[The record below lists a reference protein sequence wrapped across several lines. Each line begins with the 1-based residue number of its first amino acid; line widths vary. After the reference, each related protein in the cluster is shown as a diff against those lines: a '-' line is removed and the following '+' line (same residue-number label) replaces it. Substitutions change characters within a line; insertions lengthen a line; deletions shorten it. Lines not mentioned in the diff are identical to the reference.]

1 LIESALPIPAHV
13 ASLAPKDAADAER
26 LLARVPKEANAI
38 EYRLDLAES
47 VIPPGRLAALDA
59 RPAILTWRTIREGGA
74 FSGTAEEYRRR
85 VEEAYAA
92 GAVVDVEHASGLLDA
107 RGAFPDRGR
116 IVVSHHSPFAL
127 PEDWESRLSAMRATG
142 ARGVKLVAGAA
153 ELASSLRIAS
163 LQARQPRDTVAVFPM
178 GPASPPGRVLSA
190 LSGASL
196 VYGPVQDAHETAAGQ
211 IALRDLFAIYGI
223 GEPRAIDALYGVVGG
238 SPAKSLSPFLYN
250 ALFRTRAMA
259 SLYVPL
265 PVSDFD
271 RESPQGLAID
281 HSPPIRGMAVTQP
294 WKLAAARAARASED
308 VARTGAANTLY
319 RERTLWRAENTDVD
333 GVFDPLAD
341 HDTGE
346 GREAVI
352 VGAGGAARAAVVA
365 TRRLGYEVRICAR
378 RNAEA
383 DRVADL
389 LGVDSL
395 AWEDLAVSEADL
407 YLNATPVGWADG
419 DPSAIPERVLEGRPL
434 VFDCVY
440 RKDGKP
446 TSTIRAARDAR
457 CPVIEGLTMLAA
469 QAVRQAQLFGIPDVT
484 LAEVTEILGRG
495 VGR

>member
-1 LIESALPIPAHV
+1 LIDPALPIPAHV

-26 LLARVPKEANAI
+26 LLARVPRQANAI
-38 EYRLDLAES
+38 EYRLDLAETP
-47 VIPPGRLAALDA
+47 IPPARLAALDA

-74 FSGTAEEYRRR
+74 FTGPPDEYRRR
-85 VEEAYAA
+85 VEEAYAT

-116 IVVSHHSPFAL
+116 VVVSHHSPFAL
-127 PEDWESRLSAMRATG
+127 PEDWESRLAAMRATG

-153 ELASSLRIAS
+153 DLAASLRIAS
-163 LQARQPRDTVAVFPM
+163 LQARAPRDTVSVFPM

-190 LSGASL
+190 LAGASL
-196 VYGPVQDAHETAAGQ
+196 VYGPVDGLAPTAAGQ
-211 IALRDLFAIYGI
+211 IALRDLLEIYRI
-223 GEPRAIDALYGVVGG
+223 HEPRAIDALYGVVGG
-238 SPAKSLSPFLYN
+238 SPAKSMSPLLYN
-250 ALFRTRAMA
+250 ALFRTRGMA

-265 PVSDFD
+265 PVSDFE
-271 RESPQGLAID
+271 RESPQAIENV
-281 HSPPIRGMAVTQP
+281 PPIRGMAVTQP
-294 WKLAAARAARASED
+294 WKLAAARAGRASED

-319 RERTLWRAENTDVD
+319 RERKGWRAENTDVD

-365 TRRLGYEVRICAR
+365 ARRLGYEVLICAR

-383 DRVADL
+383 DRVAGM

-395 AWEDLAVSEADL
+395 AWEDLAASEADL

-440 RKDGKP
+440 RKDGRP

-457 CPVIEGLTMLAA
+457 CPVVEGLTMLAA

-484 LAEVTEILGRG
+484 LSEVTEILGRG

>member
-1 LIESALPIPAHV
+1 M
-13 ASLAPKDAADAER
+13 
-26 LLARVPKEANAI
+26 
-38 EYRLDLAES
+38 
-47 VIPPGRLAALDA
+47 
-59 RPAILTWRTIREGGA
+59 
-74 FSGTAEEYRRR
+74 
-85 VEEAYAA
+85 
-92 GAVVDVEHASGLLDA
+92 EHASGLLDV
-107 RGAFPDRGR
+107 RGALPDRGR
-116 IVVSHHSPFAL
+116 VVVSHHSPFVL
-127 PEDWESRLSAMRATG
+127 PEDWESRLAAMRATG

-153 ELASSLRIAS
+153 DLASSLRIAS
-163 LQARQPRDTVAVFPM
+163 LQARQPRDTVSVFPM

-196 VYGPVQDAHETAAGQ
+196 VYGPVDHETAAGQ
-211 IALRDLFAIYGI
+211 IALRDLFEIYRI
-223 GEPRAIDALYGVVGG
+223 GEPRTIDALFGVVGG

-250 ALFRTRAMA
+250 ALFRTRGMA

-271 RESPQGLAID
+271 RESPQGID
-281 HSPPIRGMAVTQP
+281 IAHAPPIRGMAVTQP
-294 WKLAAARAARASED
+294 WKLAAARAGRPSED

-365 TRRLGYEVRICAR
+365 TRKLGYEVRVCAR
-378 RNAEA
+378 RDAEA

-395 AWEDLAVSEADL
+395 AWEDLAESEADL

-419 DPSAIPERVLEGRPL
+419 DPPAIPARVLAGRPL

-484 LAEVTEILGRG
+484 LAEVTDILGRG

>member
-1 LIESALPIPAHV
+1 MIDSALPIPAYV

-26 LLARVPKEANAI
+26 LLARVPREANAI

-47 VIPPGRLAALDA
+47 PIPPERLAALDA
-59 RPAILTWRTIREGGA
+59 RPSILTWRTIREGGA
-74 FSGTAEEYRRR
+74 YTGPPDEYRRR

-116 IVVSHHSPFAL
+116 IVVSHHSPFGL
-127 PEDWESRLSAMRATG
+127 PGDWESRLSAMRATG

-153 ELASSLRIAS
+153 DLASSLRIAS
-163 LQARQPRDTVAVFPM
+163 LQARAPRDTVSVFPM

-190 LSGASL
+190 LAGASL
-196 VYGPVQDAHETAAGQ
+196 VYGPVDVVRETAAGQ
-211 IALRDLFAIYGI
+211 IALRDLLEIYRI
-223 GEPRAIDALYGVVGG
+223 QEPRAVDGLYGVVGG

-250 ALFRTRAMA
+250 ALFRARDMSS

-265 PVSDFD
+265 PVSDFE
-271 RESPQGLAID
+271 REAPQAIENA
-281 HSPPIRGMAVTQP
+281 PPIRGMAVTQP
-294 WKLAAARAARASED
+294 WKLAAARAGRPSED
-308 VARTGAANTLY
+308 VVRTGAANTLS
-319 RERTLWRAENTDVD
+319 RERTAWRADNTDVD

-365 TRRLGYEVRICAR
+365 ARKLGYEVLLCAR

-383 DRVADL
+383 DRVAEL

-395 AWEDLAVSEADL
+395 AWEDLAASEADL

-446 TSTIRAARDAR
+446 TSTIRAARQAR
-457 CPVIEGLTMLAA
+457 CPVVEGLTMLAA
-469 QAVRQAQLFGIPDVT
+469 QAVRQAQLFGIGDVT
-484 LAEVTEILGRG
+484 LSEVTEILGRG

>member
-1 LIESALPIPAHV
+1 
-13 ASLAPKDAADAER
+13 
-26 LLARVPKEANAI
+26 
-38 EYRLDLAES
+38 
-47 VIPPGRLAALDA
+47 
-59 RPAILTWRTIREGGA
+59 
-74 FSGTAEEYRRR
+74 
-85 VEEAYAA
+85 
-92 GAVVDVEHASGLLDA
+92 
-107 RGAFPDRGR
+107 
-116 IVVSHHSPFAL
+116 
-127 PEDWESRLSAMRATG
+127 MRATG

-153 ELASSLRIAS
+153 DLASSLRIAA
-163 LQARQPRDTVAVFPM
+163 LQARQARDTVSVFPM

-190 LSGASL
+190 LAGGSL
-196 VYGPVQDAHETAAGQ
+196 VYGPVHDGRDTAAGQ
-211 IALRDLFAIYGI
+211 IPLRDLLEIYRI
-223 GEPRAIDALYGVVGG
+223 ADPRRVDALYGVVGG
-238 SPAKSLSPFLYN
+238 SPAKSMSPFLYN
-250 ALFRTRAMA
+250 ALFRVRAMP

-271 RESPQGLAID
+271 REAPQNID
-281 HSPPIRGMAVTQP
+281 DDSNPPLRGMAVTQP
-294 WKLAAARAARASED
+294 WKLNAARAGRPSED
-308 VARTGAANTLY
+308 VAKTGAANTLY

-365 TRRLGYEVRICAR
+365 TRRLGYEVKVCAR
-378 RNAEA
+378 RDAEA

-395 AWEDLAVSEADL
+395 AWEDLAASEADL
-407 YLNATPVGWADG
+407 YLNATPVGWADA
-419 DPSAIPERVLEGRPL
+419 DPPAIPPRVLAARPL

-440 RKDGKP
+440 RKDGRP
-446 TSTIRAARDAR
+446 TSTVHAARSAG

-484 LAEVTEILGRG
+484 LAEVTEILQRG

>member
-1 LIESALPIPAHV
+1 M
-13 ASLAPKDAADAER
+13 ASLAPRDAADAER
-26 LLARVPKEANAI
+26 LLARAPREANAI

-47 VIPPGRLAALDA
+47 PIPPGRLAALDA

-74 FSGTAEEYRRR
+74 FTGSAEEYRRR
-85 VEEAYAA
+85 VEEAYDA

-116 IVVSHHSPFAL
+116 VVVSRHSPFGL
-127 PEDWESRLSAMRATG
+127 PERPDALLAAMRATG

-153 ELASSLRIAS
+153 DLAASLRIAA
-163 LQARQPRDTVAVFPM
+163 LQARAPRDTVSIFPM

-190 LSGASL
+190 LAGASL
-196 VYGPVQDAHETAAGQ
+196 VYGPVDLGRETGAGQ
-211 IALRDLFAIYGI
+211 IALADLLEIYRVH
-223 GEPRAIDALYGVVGG
+223 EPRAIDALYGVVGG
-238 SPAKSLSPFLYN
+238 SPAKSMSPFLYN
-250 ALFRTRAMA
+250 ALFRARAMSS

-265 PVSDFD
+265 PVSDFE
-271 RESPQGLAID
+271 RESPQGIES
-281 HSPPIRGMAVTQP
+281 SPPIRGMAVTQP
-294 WKLAAARAARASED
+294 WKLAAARAGRPSED
-308 VARTGAANTLY
+308 VVRTGAANTLS
-319 RERTLWRAENTDVD
+319 RERTLWRADNTDVD

-365 TRRLGYEVRICAR
+365 TRRLGYEVRVCAR
-378 RNAEA
+378 RDGEA

-395 AWEDLAVSEADL
+395 AWEDLAESEADL

-419 DPSAIPERVLEGRPL
+419 DPSAIPEPVLEGRPL

-484 LAEVTEILGRG
+484 LGEVSAILQRG
-495 VGR
+495 VRR

>member
-1 LIESALPIPAHV
+1 MKTTLPIPSYV

-26 LLARVPKEANAI
+26 LLARVPGEASAI
-38 EYRLDLAES
+38 EYRLDLAETA
-47 VIPPGRLAALDA
+47 IPPARLASLDP

-74 FSGTAEEYRRR
+74 FTGSPDEYRRR

-92 GAVVDVEHASGLLDA
+92 GAVVDVEHASGLLGA

-116 IVVSHHSPFAL
+116 VVVSHHSPFAL
-127 PEDWESRLSAMRATG
+127 PGDWESRLAAMRATG

-153 ELASSLRIAS
+153 DLAASLRIAG
-163 LQARQPRDTVAVFPM
+163 LQARQPHLTVSVFPM

-190 LSGASL
+190 LAGGSL
-196 VYGPVQDAHETAAGQ
+196 VYGPVEHETAAGQ
-211 IALRDLFAIYGI
+211 IALRDLFEIYRI
-223 GEPRAIDALYGVVGG
+223 QEPRAVDALYGIVGG

-250 ALFRTRAMA
+250 ALFRARAMSS

-265 PVSDFD
+265 PVSDFE
-271 RESPQGLAID
+271 REAPQGID
-281 HSPPIRGMAVTQP
+281 NAPPIRGMAVTQP
-294 WKLAAARAARASED
+294 WKLAAARAGRPSED
-308 VARTGAANTLY
+308 VVRTGAANTLS

-333 GVFDPLAD
+333 GVFDSLAD

-365 TRRLGYEVRICAR
+365 TRKLGYEVRVCAR
-378 RNAEA
+378 RDTEA
-383 DRVADL
+383 DRVAEL

-395 AWEDLAVSEADL
+395 AWEDLAASEADL

-434 VFDCVY
+434 IFDCVY

-446 TSTIRAARDAR
+446 TSTIRAARNAR
-457 CPVIEGLTMLAA
+457 CPVVEGLTMLAA

-484 LAEVTEILGRG
+484 LSEVTEILGRG